1 MESVL
6 KGYMDSLKGKRV
18 AVIGLGISNMPLVER
33 LLDAG
38 VTVLAC
44 DKRRRED
51 FNGLIESLERRGW
64 KRRWARIIWSA
75 YRGRM

>member
-33 LLDAG
+33 
-38 VTVLAC
+38 
-44 DKRRRED
+44 
-51 FNGLIESLERRGW
+51 
-64 KRRWARIIWSA
+64 
-75 YRGRM
+75 